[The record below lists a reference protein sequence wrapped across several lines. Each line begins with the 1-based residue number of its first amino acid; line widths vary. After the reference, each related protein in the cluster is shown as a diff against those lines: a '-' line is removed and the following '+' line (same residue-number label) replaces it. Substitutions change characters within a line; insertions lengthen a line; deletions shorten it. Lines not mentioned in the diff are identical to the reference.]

1 MTKIDKKKIEEFIR
15 VDHAG
20 ERGAVKIYE
29 GQLLALNTFVKDENL
44 KKIIE
49 EMKIHEKEHCDFFET
64 EIKKRNITPTKFL
77 PLWDL
82 MGVGLGFGSTLLG
95 KKAAML
101 CTASVE
107 EVIDKHYLDQIKQL
121 DKNETKL
128 KNKIIKFRQDE
139 LNHKDIAYEKGA
151 TKKGLYSLLDK
162 IIKTGSKIAINIS
175 EKI

>member
-1 MTKIDKKKIEEFIR
+1 MKSSKTKTEEFIR

-29 GQLLALNTFVKDENL
+29 GQLLALSTLVKDENL
-44 KKIIE
+44 KKTIE
-49 EMKIHEKEHCDFFET
+49 EMKVHEKEHCDFFEK
-64 EIKKRNITPTKFL
+64 EIKKRNIKPTKFL

-82 MGVGLGFGSTLLG
+82 LGIGLGFGSTLLG

-107 EVIDKHYLDQIKQL
+107 EVIDKHYQNQIDQLGSDEK
-121 DKNETKL
+121 KL
-128 KNKIIKFRQDE
+128 KKKIIKFREDE
-139 LNHKDIAYEKGA
+139 LHHKDIAYEKGA
-151 TKKGLYSLLDK
+151 TKKGIYSIMDM

-175 EKI
+175 EKV

>member
-1 MTKIDKKKIEEFIR
+1 MGNLKKKVEEFIR

-29 GQLLALNTFVKDENL
+29 GQLLALNTLVKDENL

-49 EMKIHEKEHCDFFET
+49 EMKIHEKEHCEFFEK
-64 EIKKRNITPTKFL
+64 EIMKRNIKPTKFL

-82 MGVGLGFGSTLLG
+82 LGVGLGFGSTLLG

-107 EVIDKHYLDQIKQL
+107 EVIDEHYQNQINQL
-121 DKNETKL
+121 GSDEKNL
-128 KNKIIKFRQDE
+128 KKKITKFREDE
-139 LNHKDIAYEKGA
+139 LHHKDIAYDKGA
-151 TKKGLYSLLDK
+151 TKKGLYSIMDK